1 MTANREQ
8 DTFTK
13 QETGA
18 NLVISPEVVFNT
30 DNFVLISG
38 NANLPL
44 ARSVGEELQRIVRG
58 PITLFEP
65 VTSFADGETRV
76 RIPANLRR
84 KHVVILQPTCPPT
97 VDKNIIELLF
107 MIDAAKRASAGE
119 ITVVT
124 PYFGYARQDRKDLPR
139 VPIGAA
145 VVANMIR
152 ERGADRIVTMDIHS
166 EQQQGFFDGPW
177 DNLYASYSLLPAI
190 EEEQLDNLV
199 VVSPDA
205 GGTRRAEKYAQALR
219 ATGIATVYKKRDLSV
234 ENKSQALAV
243 MGDVKGKNVLLV
255 DDVIDTAG
263 TLTHAATL
271 LKEQG
276 AQKVYVAATHGLF
289 SADAL
294 AKIANSP
301 IDKVLVTD
309 TIPHRQEVIQH
320 PKIRIVSVA
329 PLLAEAIKR
338 IETGESISQDLIF

>member
-1 MTANREQ
+1 MTQSKEHAAAR
-8 DTFTK
+8 
-13 QETGA
+13 QEIGGQPQIT
-18 NLVISPEVVFNT
+18 PEVIFNT

-44 ARSVGEELQRIVRG
+44 ARSTGEELQRIVRG

-65 VTSFADGETRV
+65 ATVFADGETRI

-84 KHVVILQPTCPPT
+84 KHVVIIQPTCPPN
-97 VDKNIIELLF
+97 VDKNIMELLF

-177 DNLYASYSLLPAI
+177 DNLYANYSLLPAI
-190 EEEQLDNLV
+190 GEEHLDDLV

-205 GGTRRAEKYAQALR
+205 GGTRRAEKYAQALK
-219 ATGIATVYKKRDLSV
+219 ATGIATVYKKRDLST

-255 DDVIDTAG
+255 DDIIDTAG
-263 TLTHAATL
+263 TLTHAAEL
-271 LKEQG
+271 LKSQG
-276 AQKVYVAATHGLF
+276 AKRVYVAATHGLF
-289 SADAL
+289 SKDAL
-294 AKIANSP
+294 DNITRSA
-301 IDKVLVTD
+301 IDKILVTD
-309 TIPHRQEVIQH
+309 TVQHRQEVVEH

-329 PLLAEAIKR
+329 HLLAEAIKR